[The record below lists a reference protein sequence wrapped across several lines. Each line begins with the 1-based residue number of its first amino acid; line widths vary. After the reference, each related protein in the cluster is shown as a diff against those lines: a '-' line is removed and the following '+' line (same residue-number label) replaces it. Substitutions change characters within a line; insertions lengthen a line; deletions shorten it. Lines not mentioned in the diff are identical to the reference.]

1 MAYASIKANA
11 KGGGKDFD
19 PAPAGVHFAIC
30 NKVIY
35 LGFQEE
41 SFEGKDKVLPKVWLG
56 FELPDLKIDWTD
68 KKGDKHEAPMS
79 VGRMFTLNIGDKS
92 NLGPFLTSWRGK
104 PFTDEEREAF
114 NITAL
119 AGKPCQLSIIH
130 KKSGDKTYAN
140 IAGAMGLS
148 NETKAAIKKG
158 ERSVKPFN
166 EVVVYSPDEH
176 DDKMWELVP
185 EWLQKRIE
193 ERVVDEPQTLDQR
206 ETAATTE
213 DFDDDIPF

>member
-1 MAYASIKANA
+1 MAYAQIKANA
-11 KGGGKDFD
+11 KGGGKDFE
-19 PAPAGVHFAIC
+19 PVPAGVHFAIC

-35 LGFQEE
+35 LGFQAEE
-41 SFEGKDKVLPKVWLG
+41 WEGKEKVLPKVWIG
-56 FELPDLKIDWTD
+56 FELPDNKIDWVD
-68 KKGDKHEAPMS
+68 KKGDKHEAPMV

-148 NETKAAIKKG
+148 QETKAAIKAG
-158 ERSVKPFN
+158 TRTVTPFG

-176 DDKMWELVP
+176 DQKMWELVP
-185 EWLQKRIE
+185 EWLQTKIHD
-193 ERVVDEPQTLDQR
+193 RVVEEPV
-206 ETAATTE
+206 AAESQANPTTE